1 MRDLNLFSKNIVN
14 IARNAQAA
22 YEYAATIPVSIIL
35 AQWAIESGFGKHL
48 PGDSNNPFGIK
59 ARNGEPFVEAMTHEF
74 INGCSRKMVQRF
86 RKFDSLQEAFDAHAE
101 LLATGKMYAQARK
114 TLPDAE
120 KFAYA
125 LTGVYATDPNYG
137 LVLVNTMRR
146 YNLFAFDALDK
157 YTFYDALGVK
167 SIQEGL
173 LSLGYNCGPVDGVY
187 GPMTRNA
194 VQDFIEQHRDDFPES
209 EKGLSFVKKLRRLVL
224 INENSSNKGV
234 NINAY

>member
-1 MRDLNLFSKNIVN
+1 MSDLSLFPKNIVN
-14 IARNAQAA
+14 IALNAQAA

-48 PGDSNNPFGIK
+48 PGNSNNPFGIK

-74 INGCSRKMVQRF
+74 INGCSRKMMQRF

-114 TLPDAE
+114 SLPDAE
-120 KFAYA
+120 KFAHA

-137 LVLVNTMRR
+137 MVLVDTMRR

-157 YTFYDALGVK
+157 DTFHDALGVK
-167 SIQEGL
+167 SIQESL

-187 GPMTRNA
+187 GPITRNA
-194 VQDFIEQHRDDFPES
+194 VQDFIERHRDAFPES
-209 EKGLSFVKKLRRLVL
+209 EKGISFIKKLCHLVYT
-224 INENSSNKGV
+224 NPSNKGIK
-234 NINAY
+234 INAC